1 MTKLL
6 LVDDEVNILNL
17 IKKYAEYEG
26 FDVFFA
32 HDGKEAV
39 QLCEKENFDII
50 IMDLMM
56 PNMNG
61 YQAISIIKEKLDIPI
76 IVLTAKGQEYDKIKG
91 FDLGID
97 DYVVKPFS
105 VKELMKR
112 INAILRRSH
121 KIDQKIAVFDGL
133 YIDYSAMIVRIDKKI
148 IDLSPKEYK
157 LLFYLSKNQN
167 IVLSREKLI
176 IEVWGY
182 DYDKDERT
190 LDTHIKLLRKRLG
203 KYSCFIKTVRGV
215 GYRFDSQVKDV

>member
-157 LLFYLSKNQN
+157 LLF
-167 IVLSREKLI
+167 
-176 IEVWGY
+176 
-182 DYDKDERT
+182 
-190 LDTHIKLLRKRLG
+190 
-203 KYSCFIKTVRGV
+203 
-215 GYRFDSQVKDV
+215 